1 MIINNFTLS
10 RLEQVEGYTVG
21 HLTSEDGQDWYESQI
36 LFDENKLKIEFESN
50 GLITRL
56 SMDVS
61 ELWPLGKSV
70 ADIEL
75 KNIPKGVNEKGM
87 WIFDGVNV
95 VAIPVDYTADAIA
108 QKKEL
113 INAASQIIEIIQ
125 DAEELDLGRI
135 GESQNL
141 IVWRKYRIELNR
153 VDVSL
158 APDIKWPEK
167 PSP

>member
-1 MIINNFTLS
+1 MIINNFNLS
-10 RLEQVEGYTVG
+10 KLEQIEGYTVG

-36 LFDENKLKIEFESN
+36 LFDESKLKIEFESD

-75 KNIPKGVNEKGM
+75 KKVPKDINEKGM
-87 WIFDGVNV
+87 WIFDGENI
-95 VAIPVDYTADAIA
+95 VAIPIDYTTVAIA
-108 QKKEL
+108 QRAQL
-113 INAASQIIEIIQ
+113 INEASQVIAMLQ
-125 DAEELDLGRI
+125 DADELGLEQPADL
-135 GESQNL
+135 QDL
-141 IVWRKYRIELNR
+141 IAWKKYRIEINR

-167 PSP
+167 PL